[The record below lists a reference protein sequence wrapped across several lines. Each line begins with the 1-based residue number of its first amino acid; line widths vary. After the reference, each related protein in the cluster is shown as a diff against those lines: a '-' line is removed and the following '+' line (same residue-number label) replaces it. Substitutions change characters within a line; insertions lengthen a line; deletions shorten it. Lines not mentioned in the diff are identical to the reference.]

1 MSEYNAKV
9 HMDGPDEL
17 VIESGGSITA
27 AGTQASA
34 VSDFSADADVTI
46 TTDLTGV
53 DTGTDMTAA
62 QAAQIEADLAAIA
75 AKLNGDTTDI
85 ETKLNAIIAAL
96 EGVGILDT

>member
-1 MSEYNAKV
+1 MSYNATVYMKQ
-9 HMDGPDEL
+9 GADEL
-17 VIESGGSITA
+17 VVGSGGKITA

-34 VSDFSADADVTI
+34 IADLSV

-62 QAAQIEADLAAIA
+62 QAAQIVADLG
-75 AKLNGDTTDI
+75 NI

-96 EGVGILDT
+96 EGVGILASS